1 MANSGLVSTLPLVLS
16 THVTNAI
23 ANFLIMDLQPPA
35 LVEGEGFKQLI
46 HTLLPFYKEL
56 PSPCQL
62 DNLLKEHH
70 TKGKTSLTQLL
81 RRKMEC
87 GENGEISDYTAPIEF
102 ESRRRGRP
110 PSHWREVPHFVTL
123 SVDIWLHNW
132 QGNTERYLTLW
143 AHYIDL
149 DFNFQNL
156 ALATQRL
163 AGSGLKE
170 CSLRAVEAQV
180 KVMAQEWGISQP
192 NMVLL
197 GGEGRNKMRLGPLK
211 SEKGGEAAGS
221 IPHPNSTT
229 FLEREDSVPLEEP
242 HGSEH
247 SHSGE
252 GLPSVPCF
260 FSAVQGCIEE
270 VMSHPVISKTL
281 SQFQGILSTLFLPP
295 VQSKGSY
302 QHHAQSLLQT
312 LTKQEQA
319 ELKSWAHSR
328 PTWNKLYPLLSML
341 IKHKSLFCDTI
352 KEIKGEDL
360 SKEDTSSESSSS
372 GRCHA
377 NSTSNTSSTSATTLR
392 SEWKVLDELCLVLRP
407 LDVAC
412 RTLAKE
418 AFPRL
423 SLIKPILTGLLSR
436 HLVSRPGDSS
446 SILKEVKR
454 MMRRNLASCYNNPVV
469 NRVVSVACSLD
480 PQFHGLGFMEE
491 KVSRKV
497 IIQGNYCSLN
507 PARLSFYCYACQA
520 FCSYTAHVQLT
531 VITGADLPLKFA
543 V

>member
-1 MANSGLVSTLPLVLS
+1 MTANSSLVGTLPLVLA
-16 THVTNAI
+16 THVTSAI

-46 HTLLPFYKEL
+46 HTLLPSYKEL

-62 DNLLKEHH
+62 ENLLKEHH
-70 TKGKTSLTQLL
+70 TKGKASLAQLL
-81 RRKMEC
+81 KRRMEI
-87 GENGEISDYTAPIEF
+87 GEYEDVSDYTAPIEF

-110 PSHWREVPHFVTL
+110 PSRWREVPHFVTL
-123 SVDIWLHNW
+123 SVDIWFHNW
-132 QGNTERYLTLW
+132 KGNTERYLTLW

-149 DFNFQNL
+149 DFNFRNL

-163 AGSGLKE
+163 TESGLKE
-170 CSLRAVEAQV
+170 HSLRSVEAQV
-180 KVMAQEWGISQP
+180 KVMAQDWGISQP

-211 SEKGGEAAGS
+211 SEKGGDATGT

-229 FLEREDSVPLEEP
+229 FLERDDSGPLEEL

-247 SHSGE
+247 SHCGE
-252 GLPSVPCF
+252 GQPSVPCF
-260 FSAVQGCIEE
+260 FSAVRGCIEE
-270 VMSHPVISKTL
+270 VMLHPIISKTL
-281 SQFQGILSTLFLPP
+281 STFQGILSVVLPP
-295 VQSKGSY
+295 TAKTKGLY
-302 QHHAQSLLQT
+302 QHHTQTLLQT

-319 ELKSWAHSR
+319 ELKSWSHSQ
-328 PTWNKLYPLLSML
+328 PTWKKLYPLLSML

-352 KEIKGEDL
+352 KEINGVDL
-360 SKEDTSSESSSS
+360 SKEDAASESGS
-372 GRCHA
+372 CHA
-377 NSTSNTSSTSATTLR
+377 NSTSNTSSTSAVTLR
-392 SEWKVLDELCLVLRP
+392 SEWKVLEELCLVLRP

-469 NRVVSVACSLD
+469 NRAVCVACSLD

-491 KVSRKV
+491 KVSRKDE
-497 IIQGNYCSLN
+497 IQGNYCSHN
-507 PARLSFYCYACQA
+507 PSYLSSFLILL
-520 FCSYTAHVQLT
+520 SR
-531 VITGADLPLKFA
+531 
-543 V
+543 